1 MNSEVLASAT
11 VADRAY
17 DRIRSDII
25 FGRLAPARRLRLDR
39 MTRDYDASVSTL
51 REILSR
57 LASEGLVRAEGQRGF
72 EVSPVSPEDFRD
84 VAALRLLLESHA
96 LELSFAQGDLEWE
109 GAIVAAHHKLAVME
123 RRMLAGGCD
132 QPELWKRYDRE
143 FHQALIAAFGS
154 ETLLDTFGGVYDQY
168 LRYQM
173 VAVIFRGMPAADE
186 HRALLDCALA
196 RDADGA
202 CAILQH
208 HVEDCVAHALAAGA
222 LA

>member
-1 MNSEVLASAT
+1 MSSEVLAS

-39 MTRDYDASVSTL
+39 LTRDYDASVSTL
-51 REILSR
+51 REILSQ
-57 LASEGLVRAEGQRGF
+57 LASEGLVRAQGQRGF
-72 EVSPVSPEDFRD
+72 EVAPVSPEDFRD

-96 LELSFAQGDLEWE
+96 LELAFARGDLEWE
-109 GAIVAAHHKLAVME
+109 GAVVSAHHKLAVME
-123 RRMLAGGCD
+123 RRMLAGDREGA
-132 QPELWKRYDRE
+132 ELWKHYDRE
-143 FHQALIAAFGS
+143 FHQALIAACGS
-154 ETLLDTFGGVYDQY
+154 QELLDTFGGVYDQY

-173 VAVIFRGMPAADE
+173 VAVIFRGKPAADE
-186 HRALLDCALA
+186 HRDLLDCALA
-196 RDADGA
+196 RDAGRA
-202 CAILQH
+202 CAILRH